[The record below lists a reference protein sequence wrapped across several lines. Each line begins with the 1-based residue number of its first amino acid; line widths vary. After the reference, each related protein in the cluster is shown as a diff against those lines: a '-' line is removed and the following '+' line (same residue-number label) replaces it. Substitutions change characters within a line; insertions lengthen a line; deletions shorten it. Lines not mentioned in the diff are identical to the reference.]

1 MLDYSEDF
9 TSQLGETQVL
19 ADLSADTTEETVFVP
34 NVLDVML
41 SSVSATEFGKLLPS
55 LADGTYTPE
64 TFCQWLT
71 DKSAEAAMA

>member
-1 MLDYSEDF
+1 M
-9 TSQLGETQVL
+9 
-19 ADLSADTTEETVFVP
+19 FVP